1 MYLNFK
7 LFIEQNQL
15 LTENQQLDSG
25 IEQLLSLT
33 KSNETPPI
41 TQNPKEKKSWIREFW
56 NNHKNKIIIGSLTTA
71 AIAALYLSGI
81 SITGLGIGGG
91 IKALFNG
98 DISSNDI
105 LNKIAGKPIT
115 ALLSNYN
122 DVFVK
127 NGDNWI
133 PVSREDLIKLAQAAT
148 PSGDGLKIKLLKAA
162 DSRVS
167 NELKTLELLK
177 QFGLD
182 DDNIFMSDQIWNGE

>member
-15 LTENQQLDSG
+15 LTESQQLDSG

-81 SITGLGIGGG
+81 SITDLGIGGG

-133 PVSREDLIKLAQAAT
+133 PVSREDLIKLAQAAM

-182 DDNIFMSDQIWNGE
+182 DNNIFMSDQIWNGE